1 DTIKRAYRKRA
12 RTYHPDLNKDPDAE
26 AQFKAIGEAW
36 AVLGDPEQRAAYD
49 ALGAGWQDQQRFE
62 PPPGWARQFHP
73 ADDGFRPDSAASLGD
88 LFASLFGDRTGWTA
102 TRGRDA
108 ETIAAITLEEAWRC
122 AQVAVVAPP
131 GTRSGTG
138 LQSADLRIQIPP
150 GVVDGAR
157 VRIRGRG
164 YPDPAGG
171 PPGDLYAVFRI
182 APHPVFHAVGSD
194 VRCDLPVTPWEC
206 ALGASVPAPTLGG
219 PVRVRIPPNTA
230 ANTRLRLRGRGL
242 PRAHGTPGAEPRGDQ
257 LVTLRVVLPDA
268 SSPTAR
274 DLYQRMATEL
284 AFDPRAPTHG
294 AGAP

>member
-1 DTIKRAYRKRA
+1 VEYRDYYALLGVDRKADADTIKRAYRKRA

-73 ADDGFRPDSAASLGD
+73 ADDGFRPDSAASVGD

-108 ETIAAITLEEAWRC
+108 ETI
-122 AQVAVVAPP
+122 
-131 GTRSGTG
+131 
-138 LQSADLRIQIPP
+138 
-150 GVVDGAR
+150 
-157 VRIRGRG
+157 
-164 YPDPAGG
+164 
-171 PPGDLYAVFRI
+171 
-182 APHPVFHAVGSD
+182 
-194 VRCDLPVTPWEC
+194 
-206 ALGASVPAPTLGG
+206 
-219 PVRVRIPPNTA
+219 A

-274 DLYQRMATEL
+274 ALYKRMATEL